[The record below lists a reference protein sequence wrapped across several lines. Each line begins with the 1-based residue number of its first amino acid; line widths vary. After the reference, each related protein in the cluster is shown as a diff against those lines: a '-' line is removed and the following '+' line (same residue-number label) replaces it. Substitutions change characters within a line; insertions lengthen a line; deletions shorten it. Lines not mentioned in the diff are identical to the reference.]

1 MINKKSKIYIAGHNG
16 MVGSA
21 ITRKLRE
28 KGYKNLLT
36 VNRKKLDLLNQQK
49 TFKFLKK
56 NKPDFVILAAAKVGG
71 IISNSRNK
79 HKFLYENLQIQNNII
94 HGSYLSGIKN
104 FFFLGSSCIYPK
116 LCKQPMKESYL
127 LSGPLEESN
136 DAYSIAKIAGLKMCE
151 NYNKFLK
158 LNYKSFMP
166 PNMYGPKDNY
176 DLNSSHFYPA
186 LLRKIYISKI
196 KKKKFLEIW
205 GSGKARRE
213 LMFVEDFAEAIIFFM
228 RKKIKEPFL
237 NIGIGKDHSI
247 DWYAKFLMKK
257 LKVKLKIYHDTSKP
271 DGMPKKCL
279 DIKLAR
285 KYGWNPKNDFNK
297 SFNITFKDFLI
308 QNKNLFKKKPKRNH
322 KF

>member
-1 MINKKSKIYIAGHNG
+1 MIKRNSKIYIAGHNG

-21 ITRKLRE
+21 IKRKLLE

-36 VNRKKLDLLNQQK
+36 INREKLNLIDQQK
-49 TFKFLKK
+49 TFNFLKK
-56 NKPDFVILAAAKVGG
+56 NKPDLVILAAAKVGG
-71 IISNSRNK
+71 IISNSTNK
-79 HKFLYENLQIQNNII
+79 DKFLYENLQIQNNMI
-94 HGSYLSGIKN
+94 HGSYLAGVKN
-104 FFFLGSSCIYPK
+104 LFFLGSSCIYPK
-116 LCKQPMKESYL
+116 HCKQPMKEKYL
-127 LSGPLEESN
+127 LAGPLEESN

-186 LLRKIYISKI
+186 LLRKIYIAKI
-196 KKKKFLEIW
+196 KKKKFLKIW

-213 LMFVEDFAEAIIFFM
+213 LMFVDDFAEAIVFFM
-228 RKKIKEPFL
+228 NKKIKEPFL
-237 NIGIGKDHSI
+237 NIGIGKDYTI

-257 LKVKLKIYHDTSKP
+257 LNVQLKIYHDTSKP

-279 DIKLAR
+279 DIMLAK
-285 KYGWNPKNDFNK
+285 KYGWKPNNDFNK

-308 QNKNLFKKKPKRNH
+308 QNKRSKKSYIFQKS
-322 KF
+322 